1 MKNFYN
7 FYNFYKDYKNY
18 KYQNLQNY
26 QTLQIFSTRNLKKF
40 LGNLV
45 EILFCV
51 FLFIYVYL
59 KNGLNCF
66 SSAIVVISP

>member
-26 QTLQIFSTRNLKKF
+26 QNLQIFSTRNLKKF

-45 EILFCV
+45 EILFI
-51 FLFIYVYL
+51 FMLIFDLLLFAA
-59 KNGLNCF
+59 NNCLYGF
-66 SSAIVVISP
+66 SFHR